1 MRAVTIKFSGGGFKP
16 NTRLY
21 PFFNKRDVGIYSYPF
36 ADQTES
42 GSEPAAS
49 TLVQGT
55 NIVTDAVGNAKGRFH
70 LPDPKVAGNP
80 QFTTGDVEFTLTSSS
95 TNKTVGSA
103 TEPGTVGSAIFS
115 AVGFL
120 ETKQTTIIAT
130 RNAEVVQETINSNTN
145 SYNINS
151 TQLTRVDPLAQTFS
165 ICKR

>member
-21 PFFNKRDVGIYSYPF
+21 PFFNKRDVSAYCYPF

-42 GSEPAAS
+42 GTEPAAS

-55 NIVTDAVGNAKGRFH
+55 GIVTDVLGNAKGRFH

-80 QFTTGDVEFTLTSSS
+80 QFTTGDIEFKLTSSS
-95 TNKTVGSA
+95 TNEIVGSD

-115 AVGFL
+115 ASGLL

-130 RNAEVVQETINSNTN
+130 RNAEVSKTAVNQTTS
-145 SYNINS
+145 S
-151 TQLTRVDPLAQTFS
+151 TSTTSTDEECS
-165 ICKR
+165 S